1 MGCCGFEQSGLRG
14 CLIHKACRIVFCAY
28 FSLTFCVWSV
38 TALLNH
44 RMYFPAYFC
53 NGCIKSIHFRNSL
66 PLIENLSDT
75 KWQSLS
81 LKFSQ
86 SKSYKCSNNNS
97 SSMQQIKLRFDLLLN
112 TLLKSSLWKL
122 YSVIIS
128 QQQGMQSLIET
139 IKVTSNSFSCL
150 LRISVCINI
159 FLDEQL

>member
-1 MGCCGFEQSGLRG
+1 
-14 CLIHKACRIVFCAY
+14 
-28 FSLTFCVWSV
+28 
-38 TALLNH
+38 
-44 RMYFPAYFC
+44 
-53 NGCIKSIHFRNSL
+53 
-66 PLIENLSDT
+66 
-75 KWQSLS
+75 
-81 LKFSQ
+81 
-86 SKSYKCSNNNS
+86 
-97 SSMQQIKLRFDLLLN
+97 MQQIKLRFDLLLN